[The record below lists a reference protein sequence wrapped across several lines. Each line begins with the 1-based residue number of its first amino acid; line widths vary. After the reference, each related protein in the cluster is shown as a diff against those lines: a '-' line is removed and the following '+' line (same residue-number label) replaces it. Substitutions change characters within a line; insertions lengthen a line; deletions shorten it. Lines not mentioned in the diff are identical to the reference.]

1 MSERLPENP
10 IKLFQDWLNEA
21 ESSEINDPN
30 AMCLATT
37 DSSGKPS
44 ARMVLLKGCDEK
56 GFVFFTN
63 SESHKGR
70 DLAESAEAALC
81 FYWKSTRKQIRVEG
95 KIEQVSE
102 KEADDYFASRPR
114 GSKIGAWAS
123 AQSRPLESRA
133 HLESAV
139 RALEEK
145 YKGRNDIPRPAYW
158 NGYRLI
164 PALIEFWIADI
175 DRLHHRFEYRR
186 EKDGKWLVRW
196 LYP

>member
-1 MSERLPENP
+1 MSERLPQDP
-10 IKLFQDWLNEA
+10 LKLFQDWLNEA
-21 ESSEINDPN
+21 ENSEINDPN
-30 AMCLATT
+30 AMCLATA

-70 DLAESAEAALC
+70 DLSENPEAAFC
-81 FYWKSTRKQIRVEG
+81 FYWKSTRKQVRVEG

-123 AQSRPLESRA
+123 AQSRPLESRE
-133 HLESAV
+133 HLENAV
-139 RALEEK
+139 KALEEK
-145 YKGRNDIPRPAYW
+145 YKDQNDIPRPAYW
-158 NGYRLI
+158 NGYRLV
-164 PALIEFWIADI
+164 PERIEFWIADI
-175 DRLHHRFEYRR
+175 DRLHHRFEYWR
-186 EKDGKWLVRW
+186 ENNGKWLAGW